1 MWDEISWQVGF
12 DHSWSLPGSY
22 EFSRAFF
29 AFSCFCPRRVRW
41 VFTDS
46 THHQCIS
53 ASANETQ
60 EITVLNMKQ
69 QLHYL
74 TEQKVK
80 QQRYMKGWQCGTEW
94 GPIWPSAYNT
104 HTNTRT
110 RTHTHTQSLCWKH
123 KLIQSRRNEWKWSRG
138 RDSIISLRWHSSPQR
153 GWNESTALRL

>member
-1 MWDEISWQVGF
+1 MRWNKLASRIWSFLKLTWVLWVQQSILCVFVLLPSQGQMSFHRLHSSSMHISVCKW
-12 DHSWSLPGSY
+12 
-22 EFSRAFF
+22 
-29 AFSCFCPRRVRW
+29 
-41 VFTDS
+41 
-46 THHQCIS
+46 
-53 ASANETQ
+53 NTQ

-110 RTHTHTQSLCWKH
+110 RTHTQSLCWKH